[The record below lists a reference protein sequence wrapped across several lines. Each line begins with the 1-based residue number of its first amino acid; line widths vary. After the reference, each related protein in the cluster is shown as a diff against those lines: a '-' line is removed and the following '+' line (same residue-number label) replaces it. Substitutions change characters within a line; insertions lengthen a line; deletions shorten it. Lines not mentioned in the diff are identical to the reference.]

1 MDIRDTSPADA
12 GPMAE
17 LLNAIIAIGGTTAH
31 QEPKTPDQVR
41 QGYIDGPDVR
51 TSVLA
56 EEGTQVIGWQS
67 IDFWQ
72 GGFHIGSF
80 VRPGIQARGV
90 GAQMFAL
97 TLERAR
103 AQGITEIIASIR
115 ADNVP
120 GLAFYAKMGFEDFAQ
135 DPDFAL
141 KDGRVVGRIH
151 RKLSLV

>member
-1 MDIRDTSPADA
+1 MLIRDTRPADA
-12 GPMAE
+12 AEMAD

-31 QEPKTPDQVR
+31 QEPKSPDQVR
-41 QGYIDGPDVR
+41 KGYIDGPEVR

-56 EEGTQVIGWQS
+56 QDGQVIGWQS
-67 IDFWQ
+67 IDVWQ

-97 TLERAR
+97 TLQRAR
-103 AQGITEIIASIR
+103 AAGIPEIIASIR

-120 GLAFYAKMGFEDFAQ
+120 GLAFYAKMGFVDFAH

-141 KDGRVVGRIH
+141 KDGTVVGRIH